1 VILIVMPVEAAASE
15 LFHQQIQVPNVQ
27 TDRVT
32 GEAHLS
38 TFGAASLC
46 SV

>member
-27 TDRVT
+27 TDSDSRAKRT
-32 GEAHLS
+32 
-38 TFGAASLC
+38 
-46 SV
+46 